1 MAIKLNVFCVIV
13 EHRVSSDMDSSLAIR
28 VNRHWQRRRNRQIEK
43 DKKLIFFIDVYG
55 KCPNLTCHNLTS
67 EEAFEQIGKG
77 TESESG
83 KQTELLILLQILD
96 SKEGKATTNKDLLL
110 IHQKIEASSLN
121 GPATYNC

>member
-1 MAIKLNVFCVIV
+1 MWIRSKHLLVVILFV
-13 EHRVSSDMDSSLAIR
+13 EKGNLDCLALGQISQ
-28 VNRHWQRRRNRQIEK
+28 WQLDCWGT

-96 SKEGKATTNKDLLL
+96 SEEVFWIALDFLGKGCNK
-110 IHQKIEASSLN
+110 
-121 GPATYNC
+121 